1 MGAVSEADTWCA
13 DSCPSRPSADCW
25 SVRFNERRDR
35 FEHDLLELIDRRG
48 RAQFR
53 MVLATLVAVGGV
65 LVAAIRL

>member
-1 MGAVSEADTWCA
+1 VARGPRGIGRS
-13 DSCPSRPSADCW
+13 SSI
-25 SVRFNERRDR
+25 ER
-35 FEHDLLELIDRRG
+35 DLLELVDRRG